1 MATVTIFQRLN
12 QQRRPTEAAIEQPH
26 KNDAPQILLDFIQR
40 WKGSTI
46 TWKEIRNFAP
56 RSVRDRE
63 TAIRSAQVLVAHG
76 WLTEVK
82 PHQWQI
88 IRQTLVPTRSQ

>member
-1 MATVTIFQRLN
+1 MPKKNGETFSFADELKPEIK
-12 QQRRPTEAAIEQPH
+12 QPH
-26 KNDAPQILLDFIQR
+26 KNDAPQVLLDFIQR

-56 RSVRDRE
+56 RGVRAPE
-63 TAIRSAQVLVAHG
+63 ISIHAAKVLVAYG
-76 WLTEVK
+76 WLTEIK

-88 IRQTLVPTRSQ
+88 IRQPLIPTRSR